1 MLENAKV
8 LDKKMK
14 KTIISF
20 DSQNFIKGLRFTSTA
35 TCKKSTKCRDAFKS
49 VALVINGSGNHSG
62 AVLTGTNAFL
72 LKKYNLNAIITTK
85 KAFNVTFN
93 KEQVKTITK
102 SLHTLGKKC
111 DLVLNYIE
119 GLDNNPIVSALIV
132 GSNGTRIELDKMC
145 AYPKMDDSF
154 ITFLEADYSLSTCFK
169 VSELR
174 KGLKECLKKS
184 KFCHLSSETTSRF
197 FVGGSENEWTYSTKL
212 LIKAIDQF
220 NGKTYIRLYF
230 QKNILR
236 PLLIKSPSFIDKQ
249 RVSILCPVNYK
260 KATKI

>member
-1 MLENAKV
+1 MLENVEV

-35 TCKKSTKCRDAFKS
+35 TCKKSTKWGDAFKS
-49 VALVINGSGNHSG
+49 VALVINDSG
-62 AVLTGTNAFL
+62 AVLIGTNAFL
-72 LKKYNLNAIITTK
+72 LKKYRLNAITTAK
-85 KAFNVTFN
+85 KAFTVTFN

-119 GLDNNPIVSALIV
+119 GVDNNPIVSALIV

-154 ITFLEADYSLSTCFK
+154 ITSLEADYSLSPCYK

-184 KFCHLSSETTSRF
+184 KFCHLSSKVASCF
-197 FVGGSENEWTYSTKL
+197 FVGGSENEWTYNTKF

-220 NGKTYIRLYF
+220 NGKTYIRVYF

-236 PLLIKSPSFIDKQ
+236 PLLIKSTSSIDKQ
-249 RVSILCPVNYK
+249 RISIVCPVKYK

>member
-1 MLENAKV
+1 MLENV
-8 LDKKMK
+8 ELLDKKMK

-35 TCKKSTKCRDAFKS
+35 TCKKSAKCSDALKS
-49 VALVINGSGNHSG
+49 VALVINDSGNHSG

-102 SLHTLGKKC
+102 SLHTLGEKC
-111 DLVLNYIE
+111 DLILNYT
-119 GLDNNPIVSALIV
+119 DNLESNPIVSALIV

-145 AYPKMDDSF
+145 TYPKMSDKIF
-154 ITFLEADYSLSTCFK
+154 IASLEANYSLSLCYK

-174 KGLKECLKKS
+174 KGLKECLKES
-184 KFCHLSSETTSRF
+184 KFCHLSSKATSF

-212 LIKAIDQF
+212 LMKAIDQF

-236 PLLIKSPSFIDKQ
+236 PLLVKSTSSVDKQ
-249 RVSILCPVNYK
+249 RISILCPVNYK